1 MTFKLMKISNILN
14 MEDNTEREFF
24 SWLKEENIMWT
35 KQGTDLDNILIDR
48 ADFDKIKEAF
58 PDVESL

>member
-14 MEDNTEREFF
+14 MGDNAEAEFF
-24 SWLKEENIMWT
+24 SWLKKENIMWSRQDT
-35 KQGTDLDNILIDR
+35 NLDNILIDR
-48 ADFDKIKEAF
+48 VDFDKIKEAF